1 MLSRLLNN
9 STDALACFI
18 IILRV
23 DLLDVLNVFDELL
36 VVILARLD
44 REVGDVSFDR
54 LHISLDKAVDLNK
67 GKERAKG
74 DTAHVHYKSTILLAD
89 SDDLLQEAD
98 FEQTLV

>member
-9 STDALACFI
+9 STDSLASFI

-44 REVGDVSFDR
+44 REVGDVRFDR

-67 GKERAKG
+67 GKESAKG
-74 DTAHVHYKSTILLAD
+74 NTTHVHYKSTILLAD
-89 SDDLLQEAD
+89 PDDLLQETD
-98 FEQTLV
+98 FE